1 MEEEVLKGKTET
13 YEPKTFVNSL
23 TSSTDDDDSEEETSS
38 VETKLSTIQKQLNE
52 EKYKD
57 PTDHVVIGQ
66 KINLIQQGTALLT
79 PVVNNPRFMVK
90 DKKLK
95 YQTILADWKAQLE
108 PLKQKEKEKKAAL
121 DASRKKPV
129 R

>member
-1 MEEEVLKGKTET
+1 MKLDKKMIAVIIIAVFLLIGYLT
-13 YEPKTFVNSL
+13 YPFVVEGLNSA
-23 TSSTDDDDSEEETSS
+23 SID
-38 VETKLSTIQKQLNE
+38 TKLSTLQKQLNE

-66 KINLIQQGTALLT
+66 KVSLIQQGIALLT

-90 DKKLK
+90 DKKMK
-95 YQTILADWKAQLE
+95 YQQILSGWQGQLG
-108 PLKQKEKEKKAAL
+108 PLQQKQKDVKAAL
-121 DASRKKPV
+121 DASRKKPT

>member
-1 MEEEVLKGKTET
+1 MKVDKKIVVIIIIAVLFLIGYLT
-13 YEPKTFVNSL
+13 YPFVVEGLNS
-23 TSSTDDDDSEEETSS
+23 SS

-95 YQTILADWKAQLE
+95 YQTILADWQAQLG

-121 DASRKKPV
+121 DASRKKRV

>member
-1 MEEEVLKGKTET
+1 MKIDKKIVVVIIIAVLLLIGYLT
-13 YEPKTFVNSL
+13 YPFVVEGLNS
-23 TSSTDDDDSEEETSS
+23 SS

-95 YQTILADWKAQLE
+95 YQTILADWQAQLG

>member
-1 MEEEVLKGKTET
+1 MKIDKKIVVVIIIAVLLLIGYLT
-13 YEPKTFVNSL
+13 YPFVVEGLPSA
-23 TSSTDDDDSEEETSS
+23 S

-90 DKKLK
+90 DKKMK

-121 DASRKKPV
+121 DASRKKRV

>member
-1 MEEEVLKGKTET
+1 MKIDKKIVVVIIIAVLLLIGYLT
-13 YEPKTFVNSL
+13 YPFVVEGLNS
-23 TSSTDDDDSEEETSS
+23 SS

-79 PVVNNPRFMVK
+79 PVVNDPRFMVK

-121 DASRKKPV
+121 DASRKKRV